1 MIQLVSGLKYPD
13 LVDKILNRT
22 FDEVDRYISGSGS
35 EAHPDPVSPEPKRIS
50 VCGDNLAV
58 RRGLLTYL
66 QWKIYAWLDR

>member
-22 FDEVDRYISGSGS
+22 FNEVDRYISGS
-35 EAHPDPVSPEPKRIS
+35 EAHPDPVSPEPKRIRVS
-50 VCGDNLAV
+50 GDNLAV

-66 QWKIYAWLDR
+66 Q